1 MAGVAASGENR
12 PGGLLPLAGT
22 VALVTGGGRGIGAA
36 TAVEL
41 AQRGAKV
48 VINYLSNA
56 ETAEAV
62 VGRIEGGGG
71 SAHAIAGDASSKGD
85 VEALVEATVKKYG
98 GLDVVVACA
107 AIPFVPTPLQDLD
120 WEQFSSK
127 TDSELA
133 AAFHLTKAVLPHL
146 RESDRGRLVYV
157 SSEAAVNANGPGL
170 AAHSTAKAAL
180 DAFARCVAVEASSGK
195 LTVNIVSPGLVRTE
209 SSDWLP
215 SEFFD
220 QHAEGTLLKR
230 NAYPDDVA
238 AVIGFLAGEDS
249 RYMTGERVSVD
260 GGYRLLG

>member
-1 MAGVAASGENR
+1 MAGVAAPGESSA
-12 PGGLLPLAGT
+12 GGRLPLAGR

-36 TAVEL
+36 TAAEL
-41 AQRGAKV
+41 ARRGAAV
-48 VINYLSNA
+48 VVNYLSNA

-62 VGRIEGGGG
+62 VGKIDAEGG
-71 SAHAIAGDASSKGD
+71 SACAIAGDASRKD
-85 VEALVEATVKKYG
+85 DIDALVDATVKQFG

-107 AIPFVPTPLQDLD
+107 AIPFVPTPLEELD

-133 AAFHLTKAVLPHL
+133 AAFHLTRAALPHL
-146 RESDRGRLVYV
+146 RESEGGRLIYV

-180 DAFARCVAVEASSGK
+180 DAFARCVAVEASSGN